1 MLKIQKDQ
9 ANNIT
14 CTLSEKTTIAPVY
27 YYLEVTSNE
36 NNTSKAVYL
45 GTDSSTATERYN
57 KFSITEAA
65 TDDLDNSQINLPT
78 GSYDYFAWECSA
90 QSFTNKVSIVE
101 SGKLIVEGTTSA
113 VSTFT
118 NEPTEYTFKND

>member
-27 YYLEVTSNE
+27 YYLEAISKE
-36 NNTSKAVYL
+36 NDTSKAVYL
-45 GTDSSTATERYN
+45 GVDSSTATERYN
-57 KFSITEAA
+57 RFSITEAS
-65 TDDLDNSQINLPT
+65 TDDLDNGQINLDS
-78 GSYDYFAWECSA
+78 GEYNYKAWECSA
-90 QSFTNKVSIVE
+90 QDFTTKVSVVE
-101 SGKLIVEGTTSA
+101 SGLLVVEGTEAT

-118 NEPTEYTFKND
+118 NSVTEYTFKG